1 MVFSQHSGDIYNGT
15 TKRYICSSTK
25 YQRVTLD
32 NSFNHWL
39 STINVYDSL
48 HMKLPKII
56 QKLIADIMQSQYRT
70 IEEVSKYI
78 NVQKQ
83 IKKPRQLWFLCTGF
97 CSIIVC
103 LLKLHMMNVKWG
115 NIWLA
120 ALKDITP
127 FPREHVESNASDKVY
142 NTENI
147 LYTVF
152 ATWSTVVH
160 QWFSA
165 LNARS
170 GSIQYAFQWQKGS
183 SLTRNWCGFVTYV
196 KSDGCLNIQFEDSQH
211 SIWSVHAA
219 LIELCVCIRT
229 AKMYFFTFCVPQQT
243 FSDAVMN
250 YIILHGWWMNG
261 MRR

>member
-1 MVFSQHSGDIYNGT
+1 MVFSQHSCVWDIYNGT

-160 QWFSA
+160 HAMIQCSECKEWFHT
-165 LNARS
+165 
-170 GSIQYAFQWQKGS
+170 I
-183 SLTRNWCGFVTYV
+183 C
-196 KSDGCLNIQFEDSQH
+196 I
-211 SIWSVHAA
+211 SV
-219 LIELCVCIRT
+219 
-229 AKMYFFTFCVPQQT
+229 AKRFITNKKLMWFC
-243 FSDAVMN
+243 D
-250 YIILHGWWMNG
+250 ICKKWWLS
-261 MRR
+261 